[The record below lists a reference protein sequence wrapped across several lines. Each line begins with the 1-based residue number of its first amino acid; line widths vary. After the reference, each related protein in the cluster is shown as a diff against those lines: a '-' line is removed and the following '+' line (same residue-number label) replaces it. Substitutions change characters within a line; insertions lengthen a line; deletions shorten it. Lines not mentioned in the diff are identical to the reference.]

1 MTEKSLQCP
10 SQEVLLDYAYGEE
23 MPQVTSHL
31 AECEKCRGF
40 VGRERRLNQLL
51 DGYCETPSGLAEGIS
66 QACRDEMDE
75 EEFLAPKPPIAAPRR
90 ALFEY
95 VLKVAALV
103 AVIAGAFFYIGRQSA
118 YLGGDAVAASTETP
132 VSVDSLFIDEV
143 APRAVASIPRAPA
156 RAYTSPRLDTGVE
169 LSGKTADPSQGF
181 SLRDSQAFVA
191 SQTQNPRQNVTMAS
205 SNGADSLRGQHG
217 ASLAKVHDEVTH
229 VWLADEL
236 PSPERIQS
244 LAMPLEM
251 PPPMKTVSSQSPSW
265 GPMQES
271 RQLPIHSMAKNT
283 GSSSRQTIRSPT
295 RQHAPHSSEP
305 RSSTISK
312 SSNRGDVTALQRRDA
327 FDVRVNC
334 RDAGAPPSFTFFLLC
349 ITTCTASS

>member
-51 DGYCETPSGLAEGIS
+51 DGYCEPPSGLAEGIS

-75 EEFLAPKPPIAAPRR
+75 EEFLAPRHSFATPRR

-103 AVIAGAFFYIGRQSA
+103 AVIAGAFFYIGRQST
-118 YLGGDAVAASTETP
+118 YLGGDAVVASTETP

-143 APRAVASIPRAPA
+143 APRSVASTSKEPA
-156 RAYTSPRLDTGVE
+156 RAYTSPRLDTGLE

-217 ASLAKVHDEVTH
+217 TSLAKVHDEVTH

-244 LAMPLEM
+244 FLD
-251 PPPMKTVSSQSPSW
+251 
-265 GPMQES
+265 
-271 RQLPIHSMAKNT
+271 KNRDNASGNAT
-283 GSSSRQTIRSPT
+283 PDENGVISITFMGTDEGVQTIADTLYGEKHWKLLSPDYPQPNQAA
-295 RQHAPHSSEP
+295 R
-305 RSSTISK
+305 
-312 SSNRGDVTALQRRDA
+312 TALL
-327 FDVRVNC
+327 
-334 RDAGAPPSFTFFLLC
+334 GAPVKYN
-349 ITTCTASS
+349 IKIVK

>member
-75 EEFLAPKPPIAAPRR
+75 EEFLAPKPSIAAPRH

-118 YLGGDAVAASTETP
+118 YLGGDAVLASTDTP

-143 APRAVASIPRAPA
+143 APRAVASIPKAPA

-244 LAMPLEM
+244 FLD
-251 PPPMKTVSSQSPSW
+251 
-265 GPMQES
+265 
-271 RQLPIHSMAKNT
+271 KNNVNASGNAT
-283 GSSSRQTIRSPT
+283 PDENGVISITFMGTDAGVQTIADTLYGEKHWKLLSPDYPQPNQAA
-295 RQHAPHSSEP
+295 R
-305 RSSTISK
+305 
-312 SSNRGDVTALQRRDA
+312 TALL
-327 FDVRVNC
+327 
-334 RDAGAPPSFTFFLLC
+334 GAPVKYN
-349 ITTCTASS
+349 IKIVK

>member
-51 DGYCETPSGLAEGIS
+51 DGYCETPAGLAEGIS

-75 EEFLAPKPPIAAPRR
+75 EEFLAPRPSIAAPRR

-118 YLGGDAVAASTETP
+118 YLGGDAVAASTEFFRGRGVHP
-132 VSVDSLFIDEV
+132 Q
-143 APRAVASIPRAPA
+143 ARAVASIPKASS
-156 RAYTSPRLDTGVE
+156 RAYTSPRLDTGLE

-244 LAMPLEM
+244 FLD
-251 PPPMKTVSSQSPSW
+251 
-265 GPMQES
+265 
-271 RQLPIHSMAKNT
+271 KNNGNASGNAT
-283 GSSSRQTIRSPT
+283 PDENGVISITFMGTDAGVQTIADTLYGEKHWKLLSPDYPQPNQAA
-295 RQHAPHSSEP
+295 R
-305 RSSTISK
+305 
-312 SSNRGDVTALQRRDA
+312 TALL
-327 FDVRVNC
+327 
-334 RDAGAPPSFTFFLLC
+334 GAPVKYN
-349 ITTCTASS
+349 IKIVK

>member
-75 EEFLAPKPPIAAPRR
+75 EEFLAPKPSIAALRR

-143 APRAVASIPRAPA
+143 APRAVASIPKAPA

-244 LAMPLEM
+244 FLD
-251 PPPMKTVSSQSPSW
+251 
-265 GPMQES
+265 
-271 RQLPIHSMAKNT
+271 KNNGNASGNAT
-283 GSSSRQTIRSPT
+283 PDENGVISITFIGTDAGVQTIADTLYGEKHWKLLSPDYPQPNQAA
-295 RQHAPHSSEP
+295 R
-305 RSSTISK
+305 
-312 SSNRGDVTALQRRDA
+312 TALL
-327 FDVRVNC
+327 
-334 RDAGAPPSFTFFLLC
+334 GAPVKYN
-349 ITTCTASS
+349 IKIVK